1 MRFHSRFLAAS
12 ILTAITI
19 LSCGSL
25 QAEVKPDAEVK
36 SFTFRKFNDQ
46 GLRIWD
52 LSGQE
57 AVFVND
63 NVLRIIEMQLDITS
77 TKDQEETRLRSP
89 NAQIYVEDNMATGDG
104 FLYVQGNGFN
114 AEGKDWEWRGRERRI
129 EINDGAKVTFDD
141 AIRRILK

>member
-1 MRFHSRFLAAS
+1 MRLNSRSLAAT

-19 LSCGSL
+19 LTCGSL
-25 QAEVKPDAEVK
+25 RAEVNPDAEVK
-36 SFTFRKFNDQ
+36 SFTFRKFNDE

-63 NVLRIIEMQLDITS
+63 NVLRIIQMQLDITS
-77 TKDQEETRLRSP
+77 TKDEGETRLRSP
-89 NAQIYVEDNMATGDG
+89 NAQIYVEDNAATGDG
-104 FLYVQGNGFN
+104 FLYVQGDGFN
-114 AEGKDWEWRGRERRI
+114 AEGKDWEWRGKERKI
-129 EINDGAKVTFDD
+129 EFNEGAKVTFDD